1 MSWQSRRH
9 WCHVHPFWFAGVAL
23 PNEQGINTFR
33 DLRRMEKGCLAS
45 LWTVFE
51 AIHWDNQHLTRMTS
65 TTIHNENSSFYVFG
79 LPFSKRNSI
88 SHKPIWGHEVIIG
101 SDFQKDPK
109 GVLRELWRV
118 EVEKDWDR
126 TFKFEV
132 EMGVSHKDHIYNV
145 IAILQHVTSHNN
157 TSIYLYHDDIHASS
171 RLHSPCQKTCG
182 GAECWPPRGFKKVMC
197 YLFGGNWIFSC
208 LGFT

>member
-1 MSWQSRRH
+1 VDSFWSDTLRQPALDKDDKHNHTQRELFILCFWSPIFKAQLNIPQAHLRSWSHNRL
-9 WCHVHPFWFAGVAL
+9 WF
-23 PNEQGINTFR
+23 
-33 DLRRMEKGCLAS
+33 S
-45 LWTVFE
+45 
-51 AIHWDNQHLTRMTS
+51 
-65 TTIHNENSSFYVFG
+65 
-79 LPFSKRNSI
+79 
-88 SHKPIWGHEVIIG
+88 
-101 SDFQKDPK
+101 K

-145 IAILQHVTSHNN
+145 IAILQYVTSHNN